1 MEAVIYSSLGP
12 FSLFNELVGGNQ
24 SIILAASFPVLI
36 YVNSLTMDDG
46 HMAQTN
52 II

>member
-1 MEAVIYSSLGP
+1 MIYSSLG
-12 FSLFNELVGGNQ
+12 LFGLFIELVGGNQ
-24 SIILAASFPVLI
+24 SIILAAPFPVLI
-36 YVNSLTMDDG
+36 YVNSLTMDVG